1 LRIALAGGAAGRKSL
16 AFGDTLK
23 LSSNTRRHRV
33 CIAGSG
39 TRFLSGISYY
49 TLHLANQLAE
59 SHDVSVVL
67 MRRLL
72 PRFLYPGHK
81 RVGKPLTELVY
92 APSISVFDGVDWYWL
107 PSIFR
112 ALAFLIGAKP
122 DVMVFQWWTGTVL
135 HSYLALALM
144 ARLLGSRIII
154 EFHEV
159 LDTAELKM
167 PFARAYVGLLVPWLI
182 RFTDGFVAHSEYDC
196 AQLGQKYR
204 LGTLPHVVFPHGPYD
219 HHQGGGGEP
228 AIRPAPPT
236 CLNVL
241 FFGVI
246 RPFKGLEDL
255 ITAFNA
261 IPQDEIGGYWLT
273 IVGEVWEGWTLP
285 GELIAQSPYRDHI
298 TLVDRYV
305 TDEELTGYLAGAD
318 VVALPYHRSSASG
331 PLHTTMSC
339 GLPVI
344 VTHVGGLTEAA
355 ASYEGAVLVP
365 PKDPDALR
373 DAIVRASA
381 LRGQRFTDPHSW
393 ATTAERYDHLFDL
406 LNLGQK
412 T

>member
-1 LRIALAGGAAGRKSL
+1 MTAHKSL
-16 AFGDTLK
+16 ALGDILNP
-23 LSSNTRRHRV
+23 SSNERGYRV

-39 TRFLSGISYY
+39 ARFLSGISYY
-49 TLHLANQLAE
+49 TLRLANQLAE

-81 RVGKPLTELVY
+81 RVGKPLTKLTY
-92 APSISVFDGVDWYWL
+92 APSVSVFDGVDWYWL

-112 ALAFLIGAKP
+112 ALAFLIESKP

-135 HSYLALALM
+135 HSYLALALI

-167 PFARAYVGLLVPWLI
+167 LPARVYVGLLVPWLI
-182 RFTDGFVAHSEYDC
+182 RLTDGFVIHSDYDRI
-196 AQLGQKYR
+196 QLSRKYR
-204 LGTLPHVVFPHGPYD
+204 LGDLPHVVCSHGPYD
-219 HHQGGGGEP
+219 HHQGDGNAP
-228 AIRPAPPT
+228 PIRPAPPA
-236 CLNVL
+236 CFNIL

-261 IPQDEIGGYWLT
+261 IPESEIEGYWLT
-273 IVGEVWEGWTLP
+273 VIGEVWEGWTLP
-285 GELIAQSPYRDHI
+285 EELIAQSPYRDRI
-298 TLVDRYV
+298 TFVDRYM
-305 TDEELTGYLAGAD
+305 TDEELAGYLAGAD
-318 VVALPYHRSSASG
+318 AVALPYHRSSASG

-355 ASYEGAVLVP
+355 ANYEGAVLIP
-365 PKDPDALR
+365 PKDPAALR
-373 DAIVRASA
+373 DAIVRARA
-381 LRGQRFTDPHSW
+381 LRGQRFADPHSW
-393 ATTAERYDHLFDL
+393 AATARHYNHLFTL
-406 LNLGQK
+406 LNTDQ
-412 T
+412 TE